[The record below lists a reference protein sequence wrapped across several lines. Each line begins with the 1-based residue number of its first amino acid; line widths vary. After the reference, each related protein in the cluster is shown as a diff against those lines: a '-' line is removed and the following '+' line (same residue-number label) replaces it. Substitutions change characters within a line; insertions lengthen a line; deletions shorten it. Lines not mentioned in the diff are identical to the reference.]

1 MNANSK
7 HNTPTPGI
15 SMDSTNNET
24 SALPER
30 RHWAADGLLVAE
42 KRKNQEQLRAENTF
56 CDPLLTPQ

>member
-1 MNANSK
+1 MNAISK
-7 HNTPTPGI
+7 HNTPTPGF
-15 SMDSTNNET
+15 SMDSANNET

>member
-7 HNTPTPGI
+7 HNTPTPDI
-15 SMDSTNNET
+15 SMDSANNET
-24 SALPER
+24 SPLPER

-56 CDPLLTPQ
+56 